1 MLKKTI
7 KFTDY
12 DGNPR
17 EEDFFFNLNKAEL
30 TIMEMSEV
38 GGFKKKM
45 ERVIKAQD
53 GPALIKA
60 FQDIIHASYGVKS
73 PDGRQFIKNEEV
85 FEEFRQT
92 EAYSELIMEL
102 LSDEQGAADFIS
114 KVLPPD
120 VVAEAS
126 AEMSAIPERSNA

>member
-102 LSDEQGAADFIS
+102 LSDEKGAADFIS

-126 AEMSAIPERSNA
+126 AEMSAIPEHSNA

>member
-102 LSDEQGAADFIS
+102 LSDEKGAADFIS
-114 KVLPPD
+114 KVLPSD

-126 AEMSAIPERSNA
+126 AEMPAIPEHPHA

>member
-73 PDGRQFIKNEEV
+73 PDGRKFIKNEEV

-102 LSDEQGAADFIS
+102 LSDEKGAADFIS

-120 VVAEAS
+120 VAAEAS
-126 AEMSAIPERSNA
+126 AEMPAIPEHSNA

>member
-73 PDGRQFIKNEEV
+73 PDGRKFIKNEEV

-102 LSDEQGAADFIS
+102 LSDEKDAADFIS

-126 AEMSAIPERSNA
+126 AEMPAIPEHSNA

>member
-126 AEMSAIPERSNA
+126 AEMSAISEHSNA

>member
-102 LSDEQGAADFIS
+102 LSDEKGAADFIS
-114 KVLPPD
+114 KVLPSD

-126 AEMSAIPERSNA
+126 AEMSAISEHSNA